1 MRGTST
7 RFESHFL
14 SLALG
19 LIAAI
24 IFVAPYPTSLKAQ
37 APTNAAEGPA
47 TDAPTP
53 ELVARLI
60 RHLGDADYL
69 LRTDADRQLSKLGSA
84 ARKELEQAAVDPN
97 PEVRLRAK
105 ELLQK
110 LKIEALWEPA
120 QFRYAAKGT
129 PASEAVAALTEQTG
143 NHVLLG
149 DQYGAFEDRPIDV
162 AFEPG
167 DFWPTIDEVC
177 RLTGN
182 RLRPHYDSRQPGLV
196 LTMGSAGHY
205 PIAYSGPIRAQITS
219 ARRAFSEELDYETAR
234 TETTHTFQLNMQMMW
249 EDRLRLTAYRS
260 QPELVLARTDAGTTI
275 ASTQPAA
282 VGWNVAGSGTRQLT
296 MNLRLH
302 PPATAATKLDQL
314 TLKWGLI
321 AVGDM
326 ADLEI
331 KNLSA
336 KESFYQDDVELRI
349 EEFDESATQR
359 CELTLL
365 IVRDTVVADPQEAFF
380 QECDWTLVDQNG
392 VAYRKQG
399 QTNNRDEDGA
409 RVKLTFVGENAE
421 SRPKSLKFS
430 YPRIRSER
438 EVVLTFRDVKLP
450 NGRPE

>member
-167 DFWPTIDEVC
+167 DCWPTIDEVC

-182 RLRPHYDSRQPGLV
+182 RLRPLYDSKG
-196 LTMGSAGHY
+196 
-205 PIAYSGPIRAQITS
+205 
-219 ARRAFSEELDYETAR
+219 E
-234 TETTHTFQLNMQMMW
+234 
-249 EDRLRLTAYRS
+249 
-260 QPELVLARTDAGTTI
+260 
-275 ASTQPAA
+275 
-282 VGWNVAGSGTRQLT
+282 
-296 MNLRLH
+296 
-302 PPATAATKLDQL
+302 K
-314 TLKWGLI
+314 
-321 AVGDM
+321 
-326 ADLEI
+326 I
-331 KNLSA
+331 KA
-336 KESFYQDDVELRI
+336 
-349 EEFDESATQR
+349 
-359 CELTLL
+359 
-365 IVRDTVVADPQEAFF
+365 
-380 QECDWTLVDQNG
+380 
-392 VAYRKQG
+392 
-399 QTNNRDEDGA
+399 
-409 RVKLTFVGENAE
+409 
-421 SRPKSLKFS
+421 
-430 YPRIRSER
+430 
-438 EVVLTFRDVKLP
+438 
-450 NGRPE
+450 